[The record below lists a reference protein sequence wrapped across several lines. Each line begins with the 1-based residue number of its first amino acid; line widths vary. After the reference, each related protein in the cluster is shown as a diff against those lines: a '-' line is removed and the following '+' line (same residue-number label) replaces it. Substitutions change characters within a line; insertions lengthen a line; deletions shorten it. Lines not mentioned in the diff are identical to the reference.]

1 MEGFRLE
8 SHWCAWSGFGTQP
21 HYEMQSSRWPSNHT
35 WNSVVIDI
43 GWVRLPPFQWTK
55 AGLRAAKWLIK
66 KSWTNFT
73 FCFSAFITV
82 YNKQANIRCSTGSIL
97 RPISSWDH
105 NATDQATP
113 MIRYQSYF
121 RKIDNFFSGKQQSA
135 VRNDQKNLF
144 SSYLQFLHGGKDF
157 QSSFITFD
165 IFNNSP
171 FFSTIQKANENYKA
185 W

>member
-35 WNSVVIDI
+35 WNSVVINI

-55 AGLRAAKWLIK
+55 VGLRAAKWLIK
-66 KSWTNFT
+66 KNWTNFT

-135 VRNDQKNLF
+135 VRTDQKIYSLLIYSF
-144 SSYLQFLHGGKDF
+144 YIVVRIFKVVSSL
-157 QSSFITFD
+157 SI
-165 IFNNSP
+165 
-171 FFSTIQKANENYKA
+171 FSTTRPSLAQ
-185 W
+185 